1 MNHSTWYLP
10 KKLLSESI
18 EIMRPHGQLGCEGLA
33 LWLGYEKNN
42 DTYISHMI
50 ELYGPGFK
58 TSPLHMSLSLSA
70 MASLTK
76 LAEQNNLFLAGQIH
90 SHPGTF
96 VDLSDIDKRMG
107 IRIPNYLSLV
117 CPHYAQIPSTTLSDC
132 GVHIFVSNAYHKLTS
147 NEAKGLIRLTDHDLT
162 KIKLEV
168 AA

>member
-10 KKLLSESI
+10 KNLLNESI
-18 EIMRPHGQLGCEGLA
+18 AIMSPHGKLGCEGLA
-33 LWLGYEKNN
+33 LWLGYEQNN
-42 DTYISHMI
+42 DTYISHVI
-50 ELYGPGFK
+50 ELSGPGFK

-76 LAEQNNLFLAGQIH
+76 LAEHNNLFLAGQIH

-96 VDLSDIDKRMG
+96 VDLSEIDKRMG

-117 CPHYAQIPSTTLSDC
+117 CPHYAQVPSTTLNEC
-132 GVHIFVSNAYHKLTS
+132 GVHIFGANRYRKLTS
-147 NEAKGLIRLTDHDLT
+147 NEVKGLIKFTDHNLT